1 MTDDII
7 GLPVLLPSACSA
19 CGATLA
25 TIGAGDDGCPA
36 RFICVCG
43 ARRARMSADTHS
55 FLTSIANSFG
65 RPTTPIV
72 VRRPVPP
79 ATAEEPGHSAQTET
93 PIETGVSHG

>member
-1 MTDDII
+1 MTDII

-25 TIGAGDDGCPA
+25 TIGAGDADCPA

-43 ARRARMSADTHS
+43 ARRARMSDDTHS
-55 FLTSIANSFG
+55 FLSSVANSFG

-79 ATAEEPGHSAQTET
+79 ETAEEPGHSAQTET
-93 PIETGVSHG
+93 AYR

>member
-1 MTDDII
+1 MTADII

-36 RFICVCG
+36 RFTCVCG
-43 ARRARMSADTHS
+43 ARRAKMSAETHA
-55 FLTSIANSFG
+55 FLTSIARSFG

-79 ATAEEPGHSAQTET
+79 TAEEPGHSAQTET
-93 PIETGVSHG
+93 PIDGDSSHG